1 MHSALIRQRV
11 WNVPAFLKSFVSR
24 THPSY
29 SNQSYWA
36 KHRDCVAISPTHSC
50 FHPNGNCTSSECASF
65 LIFLSYSCK
74 KKFHDDWWIMQSW
87 SWALLSLCILC
98 FTCVGC
104 QSCLMQR
111 PCCNNACDVTEAF
124 IYNAWAKTKSSPITL
139 KAFSVQSVVL
149 TRMTKHKHSS
159 NVTPHPHTPIPFN
172 NCFTLL
178 NAVNLQLS
186 ASPNR
191 LDGQLSSP
199 KILQNEQLM
208 LEKKDSWM
216 RSVKKK
222 QIVILTQTVTLLF
235 NCFC

>member
-1 MHSALIRQRV
+1 METALQ
-11 WNVPAFLKSFVSR
+11 VSVR
-24 THPSY
+24 H
-29 SNQSYWA
+29 YW
-36 KHRDCVAISPTHSC
+36 
-50 FHPNGNCTSSECASF
+50 F
-65 LIFLSYSCK
+65 FLSYSCK
-74 KKFHDDWWIMQSW
+74 KKFHDDWESCNHDHG
-87 SWALLSLCILC
+87 LSFPSVFCV

-104 QSCLMQR
+104 QSCLMQS
-111 PCCNNACDVTEAF
+111 PCCNNACAVTEAF

-159 NVTPHPHTPIPFN
+159 NVTAHPHTPIPFN